1 MCFTGAKI
9 SRDFIMRR
17 FPDIEFYRESDVQ
30 EQLTN
35 ILFLY
40 STMHPS
46 IGYRQG
52 MAKVRFP
59 YDIYSLIG
67 CRDA

>member
-1 MCFTGAKI
+1 MEF
-9 SRDFIMRR
+9 R
-17 FPDIEFYRESDVQ
+17 FPDVDFYREDDVQ

-52 MAKVRFP
+52 MKAHYVF
-59 YDIYSLIG
+59 DIHSLSLQG
-67 CRDA
+67 CMSY